1 MKKIVSFI
9 ISGILCVAIYASEKP
24 SSNVAKAEAKVENAI
39 ISGVVVDKIT
49 GEPLAGVE
57 VKMIGSNE
65 KVFTDFDGNFQFA
78 NLPQGA
84 YAIKIDYISYEHVV
98 ENVYATKDENPIKI
112 KLSSVK

>member
-1 MKKIVSFI
+1 MKRFASFI
-9 ISGILCVAIYASEKP
+9 ISGILCVSMLASEKP
-24 SSNVAKAEAKVENAI
+24 SANVKAESKVENAL

-65 KVFTDFDGNFQFA
+65 KVFTDFDGNFQFT
-78 NLPQGA
+78 NIPQGA
-84 YAIKIDYISYEHVV
+84 YAIKIDYISYENVV
-98 ENVYATKDENPIKI
+98 ENVYATKEENPIKV

>member
-1 MKKIVSFI
+1 MKRLVSFI
-9 ISGILCVAIYASEKP
+9 ISGILCVSMLASEKP
-24 SSNVAKAEAKVENAI
+24 SANVAGSTEASVENAF

-65 KVFTDFDGNFQFA
+65 KVFTDFDGNFQFT

-84 YAIKIDYISYEHVV
+84 YAIKIDYISYENVV
-98 ENVYATKDENPIKI
+98 ENVYATQEEKPYK
-112 KLSSVK
+112 S